1 MDKEEIKKKYTYK
14 IIFLGESGTGAK
26 TSLISRI
33 ISNTFS
39 FNISS
44 TTGAN
49 YAMLSVQTK
58 IGIIKL
64 EIWDT
69 PGQEKYR
76 PLQKGLIKICHCGIL
91 GYDVT
96 RRETFNEIK
105 NYHYDDFK
113 NNSNMDSLI
122 YLVGNQIDREEREVS
137 EEEGR
142 NYAKEKN
149 MKFFEISVR
158 ERIGIDELLE
168 DIAISLIQKFKNR
181 ISNDDEDL
189 IDYLFENRSIIRK
202 IKTKEENNIG
212 NISKDKAIRKI
223 KTKMENNI
231 ENISKDKGIRKIKK
245 KEENNNIENNS
256 KKSSK
261 NAIFFKNEYQQS
273 FFISF
278 K

>member
-1 MDKEEIKKKYTYK
+1 M
-14 IIFLGESGTGAK
+14 
-26 TSLISRI
+26 
-33 ISNTFS
+33 
-39 FNISS
+39 
-44 TTGAN
+44 
-49 YAMLSVQTK
+49 
-58 IGIIKL
+58 
-64 EIWDT
+64 
-69 PGQEKYR
+69 
-76 PLQKGLIKICHCGIL
+76 

-105 NYHYDDFK
+105 NYHYDNFK

-189 IDYLFENRSIIRK
+189 IDYIFGDISTIRK
-202 IKTKEENNIG
+202 IKTKEENNIE
-212 NISKDKAIRKI
+212 NNSKDKAIRKI
-223 KTKMENNI
+223 K
-231 ENISKDKGIRKIKK
+231 K
-245 KEENNNIENNS
+245 KEENNIENNS

-261 NAIFFKNEYQQS
+261 KCYIF
-273 FFISF
+273 
-278 K
+278 

>member
-1 MDKEEIKKKYTYK
+1 MDKEEIKKYTYR

-26 TSLISRI
+26 TSLINRI
-33 ISNTFS
+33 ISDTFS
-39 FNISS
+39 STISP
-44 TTGAN
+44 TPGDCFTV
-49 YAMLSVQTK
+49 LSVQTK

-76 PLQKGLIKICHCGIL
+76 PLQKCLIKNCHCGIL

-105 NYHYDDFK
+105 NYHYDNFK

-122 YLVGNQIDREEREVS
+122 YLVGNKIDIEEREVS

-149 MKFFEISVR
+149 MKFFEISVK

-181 ISNDDEDL
+181 ISNDDEYL
-189 IDYLFENRSIIRK
+189 IDYIFGDISTIRK
-202 IKTKEENNIG
+202 IKTKE
-212 NISKDKAIRKI
+212 
-223 KTKMENNI
+223 
-231 ENISKDKGIRKIKK
+231 
-245 KEENNNIENNS
+245 
-256 KKSSK
+256 
-261 NAIFFKNEYQQS
+261 
-273 FFISF
+273 
-278 K
+278 